1 MSNLALG
8 QTVWNKTFRRFGW
21 ILSNVKKLR
30 DLERFYD
37 GSRLRTQVFEINDT
51 LASTSAWTL
60 AGVVIGTNTNE
71 DGQLFVRI
79 TDESPGAGQA
89 TVNLYKTTG
98 GGGGDLVATGSAAN
112 GAVATLTASNSS
124 GLTGT
129 VTIGTVGASESNDLH
144 RLLVFPDAFVRSR
157 SIFDGTSQEDG
168 ANKASIDSACSATR
182 SQISSAIVSWTAM
195 AQTFLRSEWA
205 RIMKSSQDTT
215 QTVVKDTRE
224 DEGAI
229 TSRFAGLLEDGRA
242 NMADETTPAA
252 QTLLKRTVT
261 PGSASFHASNTG
273 TGTMATPTMEE
284 WAGDGLIRLSCFNS
298 DTIPET
304 FTVSQIIDATGK
316 SIVAAKK
323 LTLGRVYADPTIGIR
338 AMTLLRAWTFP
349 TGSTNDVSLTQAD
362 WSLSGETADFTNDG
376 IIYLKVTGSTGAW
389 VITGYSSST
398 YDSAYA
404 VFTSAAGA
412 AGATVVLS
420 ASNGSGITGTG
431 EIGSAPTTGNTAS
444 INLKFFKTA
453 RSADGKAD
461 EVTVDVVVTRGGEF
475 QERLVELF
483 GYALNSAASGETID
497 DSYVSAGTFPP
508 YEVADA

>member
-8 QTVWNKTFRRFGW
+8 QTVWNKTFRRLGW
-21 ILSNVKKLR
+21 ILSNIKKLR

-37 GSRLRTQVFEINDT
+37 GSRLRTQIVELNDT
-51 LASTSAWTL
+51 LSSTSLWAL
-60 AGVVIGTNTNE
+60 SGVVIGTNTDE
-71 DGQLFVRI
+71 DGLLYVRI
-79 TDESPGAGQA
+79 TDGSPN
-89 TVNLYKTTG
+89 TVTVYKTTG
-98 GGGGDLVATGSAAN
+98 GGSGDRVASGTGADGATVTLSA
-112 GAVATLTASNSS
+112 LNSS
-124 GLTGT
+124 GITGT
-129 VTIGTVGASESNDLH
+129 VKLATIGANETDDLH

-157 SIFDGTSQEDG
+157 AIFDGTSQEDG
-168 ANKASIDSACSATR
+168 ANKTAIDAACNATR
-182 SQISSAIVSWTAM
+182 SEISSAIVVWTSM
-195 AQTFLRSEWA
+195 VQTFLRSEWA
-205 RIMKSSQDTT
+205 RVMKSSQDST
-215 QTVVKDTRE
+215 QPIVKDTRE

-242 NMADETTPAA
+242 NMADEGTPSA
-252 QTLLKRTVT
+252 QTVLKRTVT
-261 PGSASFHASNTG
+261 PGSPAFHASNTG
-273 TGTMATPTMEE
+273 AGTMATPIMEE

-298 DTIPET
+298 NTIPET

-316 SIVAAKK
+316 AIVAAKK

-338 AMTLLRAWTFP
+338 AMTLLREWTFP
-349 TGSTNDVSLTQAD
+349 TGSTSDVSKTQAD

-376 IIYLKVTGSTGAW
+376 IIYLKVTGSAGAW
-389 VITGYSSST
+389 VITGYSSAT

-431 EIGSAPTTGNTAS
+431 KIGSSPTSGNTAS

-461 EVTVDVVVTRGGEF
+461 EITVDVAVTRGGEF

-483 GYALNSAASGETID
+483 SYGLNSATSGETID